1 MIYCV
6 DMGVYSTMTSDYY
19 YDRFYL
25 VYRLLDF
32 VYAVFGMS
40 HCIIVTC
47 IYLEFRVS
55 LKFRVDR

>member
-6 DMGVYSTMTSDYY
+6 VMGVSSTMTSDYD

-32 VYAVFGMS
+32 VYAVVGNVLWF
-40 HCIIVTC
+40 CVFN
-47 IYLEFRVS
+47 Y
-55 LKFRVDR
+55 KFRV